1 MVGALCRGGPFDH
14 QLGLA
19 GADEVVVRQ
28 VLAHLQ
34 VCVCVLDPCADR
46 GRGGAV
52 EEPTVLCGAP
62 SVFGPG
68 VSFVGVEIGGG
79 IDVRRGASD
88 DMGFSTLTSGCR
100 LS

>member
-1 MVGALCRGGPFDH
+1 MVSALCRRGPFDH

-28 VLAHLQ
+28 VLAHLEI
-34 VCVCVLDPCADR
+34 CVLDPCSNR

-52 EEPTVLCGAP
+52 KEPTVLCGAT

-68 VSFVGVEIGGG
+68 VSFVSVEIGGG
-79 IDVRRGASD
+79 VDVRRGTSNH
-88 DMGFSTLTSGCR
+88 MGFSTLTSGCR
-100 LS
+100 LG